1 MARTT
6 SINDNAAVSS
16 TTANHH
22 RTLLHEVTRRP
33 LQSSTD
39 TRENDRIRGAV
50 AEDDDRHSAP
60 VRLWKHSPERLGLRV
75 KFRSY
80 FCNNQFVDLAGSS
93 KMHECFG
100 FCACVRSLERLRR
113 PSATMLALPGCKKPE
128 MMLVTNVHQPVLP
141 KNLRGR
147 AVTVSAAKW
156 GKYMKRRDVVALG
169 FLMIAGAGS
178 ANATLMSS
186 VSNGGGFS
194 WRLLNYFD
202 YRHTSNQL

>member
-1 MARTT
+1 
-6 SINDNAAVSS
+6 
-16 TTANHH
+16 
-22 RTLLHEVTRRP
+22 
-33 LQSSTD
+33 
-39 TRENDRIRGAV
+39 
-50 AEDDDRHSAP
+50 
-60 VRLWKHSPERLGLRV
+60 
-75 KFRSY
+75 
-80 FCNNQFVDLAGSS
+80 
-93 KMHECFG
+93 
-100 FCACVRSLERLRR
+100 
-113 PSATMLALPGCKKPE
+113 MLALPGCKKPE